1 MSDTEKTAIM
11 EQLSSLPEADKAFLL
26 GYAAGRAAAPAE
38 AKEEKTE
45 QEQRTESA

>member
-38 AKEEKTE
+38 DKEKPEKE
-45 QEQRTESA
+45 QHTESA